1 MVLFSTDFRERCRRR
16 ESLQNI
22 LERLHTPLDLAIWL
36 EVSEETVRDRIASR
50 LQCQRLR
57 FHHQRDAARIF
68 AERPVCPYCDGPLV
82 RRNDDDAAVLQKRLE
97 EFNAK
102 TEPLAD
108 FYEKVAR
115 CIGSMAIAIAMLFS
129 RYFAPDRAEL
139 GMIPIKNAE
148 EIEKMRQ
155 ACRTASEILDRVS
168 ELDSAGNYRRRKSTR
183 PRPISWQEAGVKSAF
198 LGYRL
203 GHRVFPGN
211 ICISLN
217 DEIVHG
223 IGSQR
228 RIQYGDI
235 VKLDIG
241 VIQDGWVGDTATTVP
256 VGMIDDRIEQLAAG
270 HGEGAAR
277 AQSRWRLKA
286 CGWAIFAPKSK
297 RKRCAISFSVV
308 REFVGHGVG
317 RKLHEEPQ
325 IPNYGKRGSG
335 PKLKAGMTLAIE
347 PMINLGTAAVRLLDD
362 GWTVC
367 TADGMPSAH
376 FEHTVLITKD
386 EPEILTWRGKTQL
399 K

>member
-1 MVLFSTDFRERCRRR
+1 
-16 ESLQNI
+16 
-22 LERLHTPLDLAIWL
+22 
-36 EVSEETVRDRIASR
+36 
-50 LQCQRLR
+50 
-57 FHHQRDAARIF
+57 
-68 AERPVCPYCDGPLV
+68 
-82 RRNDDDAAVLQKRLE
+82 
-97 EFNAK
+97 
-102 TEPLAD
+102 
-108 FYEKVAR
+108 
-115 CIGSMAIAIAMLFS
+115 
-129 RYFAPDRAEL
+129 
-139 GMIPIKNAE
+139 MIPIKSAR
-148 EIEKMRQ
+148 EIDKMRL
-155 ACRTASEILDRVS
+155 ACRTASEVLEQVVDLVRPGI
-168 ELDSAGNYRRRKSTR
+168 STKEVD
-183 PRPISWQEAGVKSAF
+183 QAAADLMAEAGVQSAF

-241 VIQDGWVGDTATTVP
+241 VVQEGWVGDTAFTVA
-256 VGMIDDRIEQLAAG
+256 VGMIDDRTERLLRVTETALRRAIEIM
-270 HGEGAAR
+270 HEGV
-277 AQSRWRLKA
+277 RLGDVCSTIEEIA
-286 CGWAIFAPKSK
+286 TREG
-297 RKRCAISFSVV
+297 FSVV

-325 IPNYGKRGSG
+325 VPNYGRRGSG
-335 PKLKAGMTLAIE
+335 PRLKAGMTLAIE
-347 PMINLGTAAVRLLDD
+347 PMINSGTAAVKLLDD

-376 FEHTVLITKD
+376 FEHTVLITRE

>member
-1 MVLFSTDFRERCRRR
+1 
-16 ESLQNI
+16 
-22 LERLHTPLDLAIWL
+22 
-36 EVSEETVRDRIASR
+36 
-50 LQCQRLR
+50 
-57 FHHQRDAARIF
+57 
-68 AERPVCPYCDGPLV
+68 
-82 RRNDDDAAVLQKRLE
+82 
-97 EFNAK
+97 
-102 TEPLAD
+102 
-108 FYEKVAR
+108 
-115 CIGSMAIAIAMLFS
+115 
-129 RYFAPDRAEL
+129 
-139 GMIPIKNAE
+139 MIPIKSPKE
-148 EIEKMRQ
+148 VEKMRQ
-155 ACRTASEILDRVS
+155 ACRTASDILDRVT
-168 ELDSAGNYRRRKSTR
+168 ELIRPGISTKEVDEAAADFM
-183 PRPISWQEAGVKSAF
+183 QESSVKSAF

-217 DEIVHG
+217 DEVVHG

-241 VIQDGWVGDTATTVP
+241 VIQNGWVGDTAATVP
-256 VGMIDDRIEQLAAG
+256 VGVIGDRVELLLGATQNALERAIRIAYEGRRLGDICAEIED
-270 HGEGAAR
+270 EAR
-277 AQSRWRLKA
+277 RHR
-286 CGWAIFAPKSK
+286 
-297 RKRCAISFSVV
+297 FSVV

-347 PMINLGTAAVRLLDD
+347 PMINMGAAEVRLLED
-362 GWTVC
+362 GWTVR
-367 TADGMPSAH
+367 TADGLPSAH

>member
-1 MVLFSTDFRERCRRR
+1 
-16 ESLQNI
+16 
-22 LERLHTPLDLAIWL
+22 
-36 EVSEETVRDRIASR
+36 
-50 LQCQRLR
+50 
-57 FHHQRDAARIF
+57 
-68 AERPVCPYCDGPLV
+68 
-82 RRNDDDAAVLQKRLE
+82 
-97 EFNAK
+97 
-102 TEPLAD
+102 
-108 FYEKVAR
+108 
-115 CIGSMAIAIAMLFS
+115 
-129 RYFAPDRAEL
+129 
-139 GMIPIKNAE
+139 MIPIKNAK

-155 ACRTASEILDRVS
+155 SCRTARDILDRVS
-168 ELDSAGNYRRRKSTR
+168 ELVR
-183 PRPISWQEAGVKSAF
+183 PGVTTKEVDEAAADFMNEARVKSAF

-217 DEIVHG
+217 DEVVHG

-228 RIQYGDI
+228 RIQYGDV

-241 VIQDGWVGDTATTVP
+241 VIEDGWVGDNATTVP
-256 VGMIDDRIEQLAAG
+256 VGIVDPRTDQLLRVTQNALGRAI
-270 HGEGAAR
+270 GAAYEGRRIGDICAEIEDEARR
-277 AQSRWRLKA
+277 A
-286 CGWAIFAPKSK
+286 G
-297 RKRCAISFSVV
+297 FSVV

-317 RKLHEEPQ
+317 RKMHEEPQ

-347 PMINLGTAAVRLLDD
+347 PMINMGASEVRLLDD
-362 GWTVC
+362 GWTVR

>member
-1 MVLFSTDFRERCRRR
+1 
-16 ESLQNI
+16 
-22 LERLHTPLDLAIWL
+22 
-36 EVSEETVRDRIASR
+36 
-50 LQCQRLR
+50 
-57 FHHQRDAARIF
+57 
-68 AERPVCPYCDGPLV
+68 
-82 RRNDDDAAVLQKRLE
+82 
-97 EFNAK
+97 
-102 TEPLAD
+102 
-108 FYEKVAR
+108 
-115 CIGSMAIAIAMLFS
+115 
-129 RYFAPDRAEL
+129 
-139 GMIPIKNAE
+139 MIPIKSGK
-148 EIEKMRQ
+148 EIEKMRR
-155 ACRTASEILDRVS
+155 ACRTASDILDQVS
-168 ELDSAGNYRRRKSTR
+168 ELVR
-183 PRPISWQEAGVKSAF
+183 PGITTKEIDEAAADLMQEASVKSAF

-256 VGMIDDRIEQLAAG
+256 VGMIGERTEQLLRVTEKALSRAIAAG
-270 HGEGAAR
+270 FEGV
-277 AQSRWRLKA
+277 RL
-286 CGWAIFAPKSK
+286 GDL
-297 RKRCAISFSVV
+297 CAEIEREAMGHHFSVV

-325 IPNYGKRGSG
+325 IPNYGKPGSG

-347 PMINLGTAAVRLLDD
+347 PMINLGTASVRLLDD

-376 FEHTVLITKD
+376 FEHTILITDD